1 MYVAQANH
9 IFKDD
14 TIHNVE
20 REGEKMDWNKLL
32 KEMQLKKR
40 SPKNQKNL
48 DNAAGVKGEHKEW
61 GKISVKENVCLKKL
75 KRKIIIFK

>member
-20 REGEKMDWNKLL
+20 REGEKMDWNKSL
-32 KEMQLKKR
+32 KEMQLK
-40 SPKNQKNL
+40 QKKSKKQIDL
-48 DNAAGVKGEHKEW
+48 DNAAGVKGGHKEW
-61 GKISVKENVCLKKL
+61 GKISVKENVCLKKP